1 MSKEMSKDEKR
12 ACQVV
17 MDAVGFYVDNL
28 NDDDNFGIEAIY
40 DEENHVDSISVEEYG
55 DTGYY
60 NEAGAPVV
68 DLIHKYKVEI
78 VVTEID

>member
-1 MSKEMSKDEKR
+1 MSREMTKDEKK

-28 NDDDNFGIEAIY
+28 NDDPDFGIGVTY
-40 DEENHVDSISVEEYG
+40 DEENHVDSIAVEEYG

-60 NEAGAPVV
+60 SEAKEPV
-68 DLIHKYKVEI
+68 ITTIRKYKVEI

>member
-1 MSKEMSKDEKR
+1 MSREMTKDEKK

-28 NDDDNFGIEAIY
+28 NDDPDYGIEATH
-40 DEENHVDSISVEEYG
+40 DEDNHVDSIAVEEYG

-60 NEAGAPVV
+60 NEAGAPFV
-68 DLIHKYKVEI
+68 DIIHKYKVEI
-78 VVTEID
+78 VVTKID